1 MAVWCSPPND
11 WGLSPEK
18 VPKSF
23 PRLRTFET
31 SFDEKNGFVYIVNG
45 SLMHFQLTFMV
56 LSDRKAK
63 APVSPGTI
71 NIHTIIENSLLV
83 YKQSHKNL

>member
-18 VPKSF
+18 IPKFS

-56 LSDRKAK
+56 PSTREVETS
-63 APVSPGTI
+63 VSPGAI
-71 NIHTIIENSLLV
+71 NIRTIFEN
-83 YKQSHKNL
+83 